1 MTRRTLLWLACIS
14 TVAGCATAP
23 PKERAAPS
31 AVAASAAVAQLVA
44 SEPETFKMVH
54 QVVARYAGQT
64 YPMNGYLLGRRDGS
78 FRVSA
83 MLPVGPKLFDVAKV
97 SGRWESRIHLAEAA
111 ARVDPLEV
119 GHAVDRIYFR
129 WADGPLV
136 FEEGA
141 WVTRQP
147 MSGEDVDVV
156 EVWRSPADLSVFR
169 KRFFR
174 KGRPVLDIA
183 YDKRE
188 LIQGQTIARFVR
200 LTDARGFTLEL
211 SVTDYQP
218 GFPVPDARLRLGD

>member
-1 MTRRTLLWLACIS
+1 MTRNAWLWLAYVAA
-14 TVAGCATAP
+14 VAGCASARPETP
-23 PKERAAPS
+23 VPS
-31 AVAASAAVAQLVA
+31 ADAASAAVAQLVA
-44 SEPETFKMVH
+44 SEPATFKMVH
-54 QVVARYAGQT
+54 QVVARFAGQS

-83 MLPVGPKLFDVAKV
+83 MLPVGPKLFDVVKV
-97 SGRWESRIHLAEAA
+97 SGRWESRIHLDEVAS
-111 ARVDPLEV
+111 RVDPLEI

-129 WADGPLV
+129 WAKGPVV

-141 WVTRQP
+141 WVARQS

-156 EVWRSPADLSVFR
+156 EVWRSPGDLSVFR

-174 KGRPVLDIA
+174 KGRPVLEVT
-183 YDKRE
+183 YDHRE
-188 LIQGQTIARFVR
+188 VIQGQTIARVVR